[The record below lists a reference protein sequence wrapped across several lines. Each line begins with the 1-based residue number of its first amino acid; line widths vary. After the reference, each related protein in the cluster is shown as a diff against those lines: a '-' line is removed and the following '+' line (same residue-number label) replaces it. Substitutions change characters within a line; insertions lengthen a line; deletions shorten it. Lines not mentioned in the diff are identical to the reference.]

1 MTNKFILSIA
11 VVFIVLTITFFALN
25 SAMPQFSFGVLMTG
39 NGLMALLSVITYFL
53 VKKQVDQRAQAFVR
67 GVYSGTFLKMFVCII
82 AIATYALLNKTTLH
96 KPTLFVL
103 FGIYAVYTAI
113 ETALLMNMAKRS

>member
-11 VVFIVLTITFFALN
+11 VIFMLLSGAFFMLSNAR
-25 SAMPQFSFGVLMTG
+25 PQFNFSVLMAG
-39 NGLMALLSVITYFL
+39 NGLMALLSLITYFL
-53 VKKQVDQRAQAFVR
+53 VKKQVDQRPQAFVR

-82 AIATYALLNKTTLH
+82 AIVTYALLNKATLH
-96 KPTLFVL
+96 KPTLFIL
-103 FGIYAVYTAI
+103 FGIYAVYTAV

>member
-11 VVFIVLTITFFALN
+11 AVFIVLSIAFYVLN
-25 SAMPQFSFGVLMTG
+25 RAIPQFNFGVLMTG
-39 NGLMALLSVITYFL
+39 NGLMALLSIISCFL

-82 AIATYALLNKTTLH
+82 AIAIYALVYKATLH